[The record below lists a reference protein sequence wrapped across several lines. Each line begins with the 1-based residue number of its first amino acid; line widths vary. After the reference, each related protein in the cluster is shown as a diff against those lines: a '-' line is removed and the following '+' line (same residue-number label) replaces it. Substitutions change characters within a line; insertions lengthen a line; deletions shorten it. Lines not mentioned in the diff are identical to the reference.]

1 MRVRRLAGATVL
13 ALLLASP
20 AAAESPP
27 VKPAK
32 PPAKAPAKP
41 GKPPKGPPAAA
52 PALVPEPVQPWSCLD
67 FRAEQLMF
75 KGTTRICAK
84 KTRAEEMR
92 EWLPASDPK
101 EPPLPQP
108 APGARLMKMTVKA
121 DLAGRLT
128 EEEVYFEP
136 ESGRTL
142 QRTRV
147 KLGSDPYRKSYR
159 FGEAGLDWTRSAPRS
174 REETERA
181 EPAWSKIE
189 NHSAPYPAGSLC
201 KVYSEPVLLLYLL
214 AAHDWN
220 SGKNL
225 EFCMFAGKKWNR
237 IEAISQGM
245 RAFPARYEK
254 NGQPGQA
261 SEARAIVLKA
271 GKASPEEDEDPFEL
285 MGLRGD
291 LLIFLDP
298 QSGLP
303 LAIQGEMPWLG
314 QVTVRLEK
322 AETPG

>member
-1 MRVRRLAGATVL
+1 MRIRRLAAATVL
-13 ALLLASP
+13 ALLLAGP
-20 AAAESPP
+20 AAAENPP

-32 PPAKAPAKP
+32 PPAKAPAKT
-41 GKPPKGPPAAA
+41 GKAPKAPPAAE
-52 PALVPEPVQPWSCLD
+52 PAPEPVQPWNCLD
-67 FRAEQLMF
+67 FRAEQLML
-75 KGTTRICAK
+75 KGTTRICVK
-84 KTRAEEMR
+84 KARAEEMR

-101 EPPLPQP
+101 EPPLPRP
-108 APGARLMKMTVKA
+108 TAGARLMKMTVSA

-136 ESGRTL
+136 GSGRTL
-142 QRTRV
+142 QRSRV

-159 FGEAGLDWTRSAPRS
+159 FGESSLDWTRSAPKS

-189 NHSAPYPAGSLC
+189 NLSAPYPQGSLC

-237 IEAISQGM
+237 VEAVSAGL
-245 RAFPARYEK
+245 RAFPASFEK
-254 NGQPGQA
+254 NGKPGQA
-261 SEARAIVLKA
+261 SEARVIVLKA
-271 GKASPEEDEDPFEL
+271 TKASAEQNEEPFEL

-291 LLIFLDP
+291 LEIFLDP

-303 LAIQGEMPWLG
+303 LAIQGEMPWIG

-322 AETPG
+322 ADTSGG